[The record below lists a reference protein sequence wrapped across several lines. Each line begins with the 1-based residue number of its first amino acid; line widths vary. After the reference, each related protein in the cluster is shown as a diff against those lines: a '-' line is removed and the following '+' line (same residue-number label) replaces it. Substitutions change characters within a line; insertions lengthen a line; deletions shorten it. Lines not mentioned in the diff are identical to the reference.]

1 MKEIF
6 ALYYSDIFWLR
17 IVDFTEDEIEW
28 AVDEHS
34 RDFFYIESFLTLF
47 PDNSC
52 EDLRCCF
59 YFPMK
64 FQGHGDLLG
73 WIYDL
78 TDNIQLEE
86 ELEMQVLINAL
97 TESYWNM
104 YL

>member
-1 MKEIF
+1 MLLLF
-6 ALYYSDIFWLR
+6 SND
-17 IVDFTEDEIEW
+17 
-28 AVDEHS
+28 S
-34 RDFFYIESFLTLF
+34 FFYTYLSSGLTDQTL
-47 PDNSC
+47 S
-52 EDLRCCF
+52 RA
-59 YFPMK
+59 MK